1 MSAMLPTD
9 FSPRFAATCTDA
21 AARCYAWLGENI
33 LLPLPPDPHTS
44 VQPATAAQALPHAD
58 DLIAALG
65 TPEADYL
72 IGERA
77 GQACRLLFWPAAD
90 AAPEGYAQHNLRAVH
105 GQLEDGDFWIAA
117 RGRQLMSWDREHRFC
132 GYCGTATF
140 AADQEVARVCPHCH
154 QRQYARVSP
163 AIMVLIK
170 RGRQLLL
177 ARSPHFKAGVYS
189 ALAGFVEPGEACEGT
204 VHREVMEEVNLR
216 VKNLRWFDS
225 QSWPF
230 PHSLMLA
237 FIADY
242 DGGDIVCQPE
252 EIEDAQWFD
261 IDALPDL
268 PSHASI
274 ARRLIEHVVAEMQR
288 A

>member
-1 MSAMLPTD
+1 MLPTD

-21 AARCYAWLGENI
+21 AARCYAWIGENI
-33 LLPLPPDPHTS
+33 LLPALPEHAASP
-44 VQPATAAQALPHAD
+44 QPATPSFSLPQADA
-58 DLIAALG
+58 LISALG
-65 TPEADYL
+65 QPEADYL
-72 IGERA
+72 IGDRA
-77 GQACRLLFWPAAD
+77 GQACRLLFWPQGD
-90 AAPEGYAQHNLRAVH
+90 APDGYALHNLRAVH
-105 GQLEDGDFWIAA
+105 GSLDEGDFWIAA
-117 RGRQLMSWDREHRFC
+117 RARQLVSWDREHRFC

-140 AADQEVARVCPHCH
+140 PAPNEVARVCPNCH
-154 QRQYARVSP
+154 QRHYARVSP

-177 ARSPHFKAGVYS
+177 ARSPHFKAGMYS

-268 PSHASI
+268 PTRASI
-274 ARRLIEHVVAEMQR
+274 ARRLIEHVVSEMR
-288 A
+288 AA